1 MVTKNLDDFQKK
13 MDFGPKNCIFGPKFC
28 IFLRYTYETPIFS
41 GQTHRTGL
49 ITCPPYPEVTLD
61 TFGFPVDGRLA
72 ARRAVSRPRLPKVA
86 LFGPK
91 SGFFGQKSIFCPHP
105 PISSLPSWPDT
116 KKTTFLCRSCCWTSS
131 WGAARAHFWPKNS
144 PKIRFFYATPIKS
157 LFFGLRRTW
166 LNEIITS
173 TYPEVTLDTFSFP
186 EGGRLAARQAVV
198 WPQLPKMALFGTKN
212 AYYSIVSH
220 GIVWY
225 CMVLLCIL
233 WYCIVL
239 HVIALYRMVLQGI
252 VLLASAR
259 GLYLARHL
267 PTLCKS
273 LEETFENTQWRK
285 VEQMQPMWLC
295 IILCKRFEDTFENT
309 QWRKAI

>member
-1 MVTKNLDDFQKK
+1 MSFISWGNSGYLRFSGRWPFGRSAGRFLAPIAQSGPFWAQKCCFLAGNQFLVDSLK
-13 MDFGPKNCIFGPKFC
+13 KNCYHHDGTPKRQRFCVDRLAGWSPGRHQGPFMGQKWPENL
-28 IFLRYTYETPIFS
+28 IFLRYTY
-41 GQTHRTGL
+41 
-49 ITCPPYPEVTLD
+49 
-61 TFGFPVDGRLA
+61 
-72 ARRAVSRPRLPKVA
+72 
-86 LFGPK
+86 
-91 SGFFGQKSIFCPHP
+91 
-105 PISSLPSWPDT
+105 
-116 KKTTFLCRSCCWTSS
+116 
-131 WGAARAHFWPKNS
+131 
-144 PKIRFFYATPIKS
+144 KIP
-157 LFFGLRRTW
+157 FFGLRRTW

-252 VLLASAR
+252 VLLASVR

-267 PTLCKS
+267 PTLYYI
-273 LEETFENTQWRK
+273 QHHP
-285 VEQMQPMWLC
+285 Q
-295 IILCKRFEDTFENT
+295 
-309 QWRKAI
+309 